1 MDKKII
7 IVIGTNRKDSNS
19 SQIAGIYQEL
29 LKSNNI
35 ESEIISLVDLPHD
48 FAFTA
53 LYNKSG
59 KNEDFNPF
67 REQMLNAEKFV
78 FIVPEYN
85 GSFPGVLKT
94 FIDGLKF
101 PQTFTDK
108 KCAMVG
114 LSSGV
119 QGAGLALSHLT
130 DIFNYCGTNV
140 LAMKPKLA
148 RIDNALK
155 DGEIIN
161 PLYRSLL
168 EQQVTRFINF

>member
-1 MDKKII
+1 MENYL
-7 IVIGTNRKDSNS
+7 IVIGTNRQDSNS
-19 SQIAGIYQEL
+19 ARVAGIYKEL
-29 LKSNNI
+29 LKSREV
-35 ESEIISLVDLPHD
+35 ESEIINLIDLPSD
-48 FAFTA
+48 FAFSA
-53 LYNKSG
+53 LYDKSG
-59 KNEDFNPF
+59 KNQDFNPY
-67 REQMLNAEKFV
+67 REKMHRAHKFI

-108 KCAMVG
+108 KCALVG
-114 LSSGV
+114 VSSGV

-130 DIFNYCGTNV
+130 DIMNYCGTNV

-155 DGEIIN
+155 DGDIVN

-168 EQQVTRFINF
+168 EQQVEKLVSF